1 MFGGTSVGGK
11 CSTQCIFYFEKNR
24 GKIKRNEH
32 ENSQKIIPHVVK
44 QKQFHPTPLET
55 LKVYCFTF
63 VSSFVYIIIY
73 NNNNFHFVSV
83 YKVLTIYN
91 ITPTLA
97 QEFYTKS
104 LASPLLD
111 SKTIRIQLMINDFPS
126 PLSLLSLHFGIRA
139 FRSKCWE

>member
-1 MFGGTSVGGK
+1 MYLLVVSI
-11 CSTQCIFYFEKNR
+11 CEKNR
-24 GKIKRNEH
+24 EKIKRNEH

-91 ITPTLA
+91 ITPQLWRKNFTLKA
-97 QEFYTKS
+97 WRLHCWK
-104 LASPLLD
+104 

-126 PLSLLSLHFGIRA
+126 PLSLLSLHFGPNVG
-139 FRSKCWE
+139 SKHKKK